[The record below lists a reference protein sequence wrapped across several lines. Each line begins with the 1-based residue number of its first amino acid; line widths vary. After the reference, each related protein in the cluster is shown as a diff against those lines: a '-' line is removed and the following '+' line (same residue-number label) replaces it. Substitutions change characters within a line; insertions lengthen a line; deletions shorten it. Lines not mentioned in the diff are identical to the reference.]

1 MDGSALIYGIRRIM
15 LFFFLILDGT
25 PKTVVLNSQI
35 NGSWG
40 REEKLKTGYD
50 YSPGKNFTVVLL
62 ATETAVSVSQDG
74 NHFYDYKHR
83 LPIDTVVKVTFEWSR
98 GTGTPAKLQQLG
110 VNF

>member
-1 MDGSALIYGIRRIM
+1 M

-110 VNF
+110 VNFSELN